1 MRTEYRYHKTAG
13 FSLVELMVAMV
24 ISLFLTLGVFAMFSM
39 SATNVTTTG
48 QYNQLQENGR
58 MALAILSQD
67 IEQVA
72 FFGDVTGTDFIV
84 GTNTSITSAT
94 PSPDCVGGGLNN
106 ATLPNGQPSHFR
118 RIWGYEAGVS
128 AESVSCISSDDAVA
142 GTDVIQIKRL
152 MGPPGATDG
161 FRVATTSS
169 QIVFF
174 GGNADPALINERVWE
189 YIHHV
194 YFIQTL
200 DGVPVLSRK
209 ALSKTGMNNEEQ
221 LVDGIENIRI
231 LYGYDDNGDDTADR
245 FIPVQDVTNMMW
257 DNQSFQ
263 RIVAVKIFL
272 LVRATEPDN
281 SYVNENSYTLGD
293 KSTSATDA
301 KKIGPFKDNFRRK
314 VMSTTVMLENPVLI
328 RN

>member
-1 MRTEYRYHKTAG
+1 MLTRTYVKG

-58 MALAILSQD
+58 IALALMSPD

-72 FFGDVTGTDFIV
+72 FFGDVTGVDFIP
-84 GTNTSITSAT
+84 GKNTTVTGVIAT
-94 PSPDCVGGGLNN
+94 DCVGGGLNN
-106 ATLPNGQPSHFR
+106 ATLPNNQPAHFR

-128 AESVSCISSDDAVA
+128 GQSVSCVNDAIK

-152 MGPPGATDG
+152 VGPAGATSG

-169 QIVFF
+169 EIVFF
-174 GGNADPALINERVWE
+174 GAAADPALINERVWE
-189 YIHHV
+189 YQHHI
-194 YFIQTL
+194 YFIQNL
-200 DGVPVLSRK
+200 NGVPVLSRK
-209 ALSKTGMNNEEQ
+209 ALSETGMNNEEQ
-221 LVDGIENIRI
+221 LVEGIENMRI
-231 LYGYDDNGDDTADR
+231 LYGYDDDGDDTADSYL
-245 FIPVQDVTNMMW
+245 PVENVTDMMW

-272 LVRATEPDN
+272 LVRTVDQD
-281 SYVNENSYTLGD
+281 SSYTNDITYELGD
-293 KSTSATDA
+293 K
-301 KKIGPFKDNFRRK
+301 KLGPFNDHFRRK
-314 VMSTTVMLENPVLI
+314 VLSTTILLENPVLI